1 MDLVTISSGLA
12 RGPLATRGDVMADLP
27 ARPDLD
33 QLRRQAKDLLGDA
46 RQGDPAALARVRAVS
61 DRPTLA
67 AAQLALAREHG
78 FASWA
83 RLKAE
88 VTRRA
93 ILDGRDLAR
102 LAALL
107 AEDPAQAT
115 AKLEH
120 WRDHP
125 KGASPLGYVAML
137 RYDTAR
143 GLWRDVA
150 GTGPLARALLE
161 AGAPVDGDPGDPE
174 TPLITAASYG
184 DAAVARVLIEAG
196 ADLEATAAA
205 DAGGVPGATALGHAA
220 VFGMTEVLDVLV
232 AAGARVH
239 GIEEAAAAGDLDGW
253 LEDRT
258 PPDARVRAL
267 VMAADHQRLEV
278 IDRLVAAGTPVD
290 AVDPVWGRHPLRLA
304 AANGRPAGVRRLLA
318 HGADPDLRDAEHRRT
333 PLAWCRHQRQAGGG
347 AGHDEVEAIL
357 APLTRPG

>member
-1 MDLVTISSGLA
+1 MDLVTVSSGPA
-12 RGPLATRGDVMADLP
+12 RGPLATRGDVMPDLP

-33 QLRRQAKDLLGDA
+33 QLRRQAKDLLRDA
-46 RQGDPAALARVRAVS
+46 RRGDPAALRRIRAVS
-61 DRPTLA
+61 DRPILA
-67 AAQLALAREHG
+67 AAQLALAREYG
-78 FASWA
+78 FASWP
-83 RLKAE
+83 RLKTE

-93 ILDGRDLAR
+93 ILDGRDLAG

-115 AKLEH
+115 ARLEH

-137 RYDTAR
+137 RYDTSR
-143 GLWRDVA
+143 GVWRDVP
-150 GTGPLARALLE
+150 GTGPLARALLD

-239 GIEEAAAAGDLDGW
+239 GVEEAAAAGDLDGW
-253 LEDRT
+253 LDAGT
-258 PPDARVRAL
+258 PLDARVRGL

-290 AVDPVWGRHPLRLA
+290 AVDPIWGRQALRVA
-304 AANGRPAGVRRLLA
+304 AANGRSASVRHLLA
-318 HGADPDLRDAEHRRT
+318 LGADPGVLEADGPD
-333 PLAWCRHQRQAGGG
+333 GG
-347 AGHDEVEAIL
+347 
-357 APLTRPG
+357 